1 MVIIALS
8 IALGVVLSKA
18 WALYA
23 AGTDGDFEN
32 EEDDENE
39 KA

>member
-1 MVIIALS
+1 MAIIALS

-18 WALYA
+18 WTLYA
-23 AGTDGDFEN
+23 AETDGDFEN
-32 EEDDENE
+32 EEDEKNE